1 MSVTATSN
9 YMSSFTIESWM
20 EQKTDGLYGEMGQSM
35 DVSDRRGA
43 AEEELNKIKDMTVA
57 AKGKD
62 GNALLAEVTSA
73 LSEYSDIPEVVTALQ
88 PLADGLTAQSQTVNE
103 KNMTT
108 GVATSGTPVS
118 GGSGSMTKGAPF
130 NVDSTNADDW
140 SAGIGHAVDALA
152 KQDSIGL
159 VNIQEFN
166 SEINQAKQIASALLD
181 AANKASDSIIS
192 HIG

>member
-1 MSVTATSN
+1 MSISATSD
-9 YMSSFTIESWM
+9 YMSSLTIESWM
-20 EQKTDGLYGEMGQSM
+20 EQKTDGLYQDMGQSM

-62 GNALLAEVTSA
+62 GNDLLAEVNSA

-88 PLADGLTAQSQTVNE
+88 PMANGLTAQSQIANE
-103 KNMTT
+103 KNMTP
-108 GVATSGTPVS
+108 GVAISGTVVS
-118 GGSGSMTKGAPF
+118 SGSGSMTTGAPF

-140 SAGIGHAVDALA
+140 SAGVGHAVDALG
-152 KQDSIGL
+152 KQDSLGL
-159 VNIQEFN
+159 INIQEFN

-192 HIG
+192 HID